1 MTADSRWDT
10 YAQSR
15 ERATSRMLMADFVD
29 QVADLA
35 EGETETS
42 DTVAVLVSTQYME
55 NYGAH
60 DWDGQGEVPSYWKC
74 KGGSEYLVTG
84 VPAHLGAEEVLARM
98 SDRFEHSSDY
108 SREYVIGA
116 RVVPESYDPA
126 EGESDTDYAEYLR
139 GSLERIA
146 FEG

>member
-10 YAQSR
+10 HAQSR
-15 ERATSRMLMADFVD
+15 IRATSRMLMADLAE

-35 EGETETS
+35 EGEIVTPTH
-42 DTVAVLVSTQYME
+42 VAVLVSTQYME

-84 VPAHLGAEEVLARM
+84 VPAHLSAEDVIVRM

-116 RVVPESYDPA
+116 RVVAENYDPA
-126 EGESDTDYAEYLR
+126 EGEGDTDWAEYLR
-139 GSLERIA
+139 SSLDRIA